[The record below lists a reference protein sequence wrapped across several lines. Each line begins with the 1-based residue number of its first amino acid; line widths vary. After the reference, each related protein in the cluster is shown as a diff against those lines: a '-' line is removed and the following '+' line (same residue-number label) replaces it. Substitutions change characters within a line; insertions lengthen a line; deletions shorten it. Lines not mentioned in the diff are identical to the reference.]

1 MITAAQA
8 DALVAEEKVIE
19 EDLRWSFQRGGM
31 RFAARVRSLE
41 PDAELTIR
49 VGDPDPELF
58 DCLRLF
64 NISLRGLG
72 RPLFAELQCQLAAR
86 NLTLQRGRAAIDASL
101 VEAQA
106 SRKRIGS
113 AQDPS
118 DPDAAFTRHTGKAVT
133 ATRCTS
139 TWAWTRC

>member
-1 MITAAQA
+1 MITAAEA

-41 PDAELTIR
+41 SDAEITIR
-49 VGDPDPELF
+49 VGDPDQELF

-86 NLTLQRGRAAIDASL
+86 NLALQRGGRQSTPTWSKPSPRA
-101 VEAQA
+101 
-106 SRKRIGS
+106 G
-113 AQDPS
+113 
-118 DPDAAFTRHTGKAVT
+118 
-133 ATRCTS
+133 
-139 TWAWTRC
+139 